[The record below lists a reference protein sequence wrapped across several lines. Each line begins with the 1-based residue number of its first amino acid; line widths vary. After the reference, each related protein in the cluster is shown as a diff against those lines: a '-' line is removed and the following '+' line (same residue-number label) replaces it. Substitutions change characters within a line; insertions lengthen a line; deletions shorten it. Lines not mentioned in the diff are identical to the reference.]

1 MQLQEWRALDF
12 ISVHPDFDAEHL
24 RSDLGMVRLVRAL
37 PFRRQIQ
44 PAKLPE
50 AELDL
55 SRELSAGRF
64 CHAAGWGS
72 TRPVFRID
80 PQAQTDKWVYCR
92 HVGRVVLLKVLQKVE
107 LPLITIGRCMEL
119 YDGEPGLMSADAN
132 LCTLSSEVKD
142 ACNGDSGGPL
152 VCMDYLVGVVS
163 WGRGCAGPSRPGVY
177 ARVDTNLQWMRET
190 MAEVSRNATSGSTGV
205 AAAVFCWLPAAVP
218 HLASLTISTYHAAL
232 IHRSIIQDNVWKVYV
247 LALGVV
253 LLQLYAS
260 SPQPATAPFPSAPD
274 NSSAGGGNRERAP
287 LQEAKTWH
295 SVTLAHTCN
304 VTVTTL
310 VMFSDLQELRNVS
323 HIVVHPNL
331 TVARGYPDL
340 ALVRITRPLPY
351 KEQIQPVSLPA
362 GGVDTEY
369 DLPSGRRCYVAG
381 WGVTG
386 PETTNARTAIALVTG
401 LCVIEDL
408 LYTLPLLQK
417 VTMPLLSFK
426 DCVKKY
432 PWAKDLLVEKE
443 HICTLSIEGKDACS
457 GDAGG
462 PLVCDGFMVALV
474 STGVGCATNTN
485 PTIYSRTDTHMH
497 WIVRT
502 TDLLRANS
510 VSRRPNTTVLLTLTM
525 ALSRICYAS

>member
-1 MQLQEWRALDF
+1 MLD
-12 ISVHPDFDAEHL
+12 E
-24 RSDLGMVRLVRAL
+24 GC
-37 PFRRQIQ
+37 
-44 PAKLPE
+44 
-50 AELDL
+50 
-55 SRELSAGRF
+55 ELSLD
-64 CHAAGWGS
+64 HYY
-72 TRPVFRID
+72 V
-80 PQAQTDKWVYCR
+80 
-92 HVGRVVLLKVLQKVE
+92 
-107 LPLITIGRCMEL
+107 
-119 YDGEPGLMSADAN
+119 
-132 LCTLSSEVKD
+132 
-142 ACNGDSGGPL
+142 
-152 VCMDYLVGVVS
+152 
-163 WGRGCAGPSRPGVY
+163 
-177 ARVDTNLQWMRET
+177 AR
-190 MAEVSRNATSGSTGV
+190 
-205 AAAVFCWLPAAVP
+205 
-218 HLASLTISTYHAAL
+218 
-232 IHRSIIQDNVWKVYV
+232 
-247 LALGVV
+247 
-253 LLQLYAS
+253 
-260 SPQPATAPFPSAPD
+260 
-274 NSSAGGGNRERAP
+274 
-287 LQEAKTWH
+287 
-295 SVTLAHTCN
+295 TCN

-310 VMFSDLQELRNVS
+310 VTFSDLQEFRNVS
-323 HIVVHPNL
+323 HMVVHPNL

-340 ALVRITRPLPY
+340 ALVRIARPLPY

-381 WGVTG
+381 WGVTA

-401 LCVIEDL
+401 LCMIEDL

-432 PWAKDLLVEKE
+432 PWAKDFLVEKE

-525 ALSRICYAS
+525 ALSRICYTW